1 MEKIIYIVVGYND
14 LICEHWIVCARFDS
28 DAAEDAM
35 ADAYHAAEDSD
46 HVSFH
51 IEETTIT

>member
-14 LICEHWIVCARFDS
+14 LICQRWIVCARFDS

-35 ADAYHAAEDSD
+35 ADAYHEVEGSEDI
-46 HVSFH
+46 SFH
-51 IEETTIT
+51 IEETTIA